1 MRVPARKAFTLI
13 ELLVVIAIIAILIGL
28 LLPAV
33 QKVREAAARVQC
45 QNGVKQLALAMH
57 NYHDANQSLPEGVS
71 AKGGYGQGTWLV
83 LILPYIEQADLA
95 KMYLD
100 YGLTAGRSY
109 YDPANL
115 PVTTRKISMLQC
127 KSDMVAESN
136 ETWNGTSYH
145 NFAINFGNTAVG
157 EGGATG
163 RDVYAVQT
171 YNGVTFAEAPFY
183 QGNPQ
188 KISNITDGSSNTIM
202 VAEVIQGHKQDLRGL
217 VWWGSG
223 AGFMTYLRPNDTN
236 PDVTWSTLRP
246 WCNPDPP
253 NPPCTTYQGGTNWRT
268 FASRSRHVGGV
279 NLAMCDGSVR
289 FVENQISTTVWRA
302 MGTARGSEP

>member
-1 MRVPARKAFTLI
+1 MRFAAKKAFTLI

-95 KMYLD
+95 KLYLD
-100 YGLTAGRSY
+100 YGLATGRSY
-109 YDPANL
+109 YDTANL
-115 PVTTRKISMLQC
+115 PVTTRKIAMLQC

-163 RDVYAVQT
+163 RDVYQVQT

-302 MGTARGSEP
+302 MGTARGLEP

>member
-1 MRVPARKAFTLI
+1 MRTFAKKAFTLI

-100 YGLTAGRSY
+100 YGLATGRNY

-163 RDVYAVQT
+163 RDVYPVQT

-202 VAEVIQGHKQDLRGL
+202 VAEVIQGHNQDLRGL

-236 PDVTWSTLRP
+236 PDVTWNTLRP

-268 FASRSRHVGGV
+268 FAARSRHVGGV

-289 FVENQISTTVWRA
+289 FVENQISTAVWRA
-302 MGTARGSEP
+302 MGTARGLEP

>member
-1 MRVPARKAFTLI
+1 MKTLAKKAFTLI

-45 QNGVKQLALAMH
+45 QNGVKQVALAMH

-71 AKGGYGQGTWLV
+71 AQGGYGQGTWLV

-95 KMYLD
+95 KLYVD
-100 YGLTAGRSY
+100 YGLAVGRNY
-109 YDPANL
+109 WDPANL
-115 PVTTRKISMLQC
+115 PVTTKKIAMLQC
-127 KSDMVAESN
+127 KSDMPAESN

-145 NFAINFGNTAVG
+145 NFAVNFGNTAVG

-163 RDVYAVQT
+163 RDVYAVPT

-202 VAEVIQGHKQDLRGL
+202 VAEMIQGHKQDLRGL

-236 PDVTWSTLRP
+236 PDVTWSSLRP

-253 NPPCTTYQGGTNWRT
+253 NPPCTTYLGGTNWRT

-302 MGTARGSEP
+302 MGTARGLEP

>member
-1 MRVPARKAFTLI
+1 
-13 ELLVVIAIIAILIGL
+13 
-28 LLPAV
+28 
-33 QKVREAAARVQC
+33 
-45 QNGVKQLALAMH
+45 LALAMH

-100 YGLTAGRSY
+100 YGLATGRSY

-115 PVTTRKISMLQC
+115 PVTTRKIAMLQC

-163 RDVYAVQT
+163 RDVYQVQT

-302 MGTARGSEP
+302 MGTARGLEP

>member
-1 MRVPARKAFTLI
+1 MRTFAKKAFTLI

-100 YGLTAGRSY
+100 YGLATGRNY

-163 RDVYAVQT
+163 RDVYPVQT

-289 FVENQISTTVWRA
+289 FVENQISTAVWRA
-302 MGTARGSEP
+302 MGTARGLEP

>member
-1 MRVPARKAFTLI
+1 MRVPAKKAFTLI

-302 MGTARGSEP
+302 MGTARGLEP

>member
-1 MRVPARKAFTLI
+1 MRVPAKKAFTLI

-83 LILPYIEQADLA
+83 LILPYIEQAELA

-302 MGTARGSEP
+302 MGTARGLEP